1 MNLPT
6 FLVGLGRPPVED
18 GLAVDQS
25 STTTT
30 SLTDSMGYN
39 SYLSDARNAVRAKFE
54 ATQCWVYDYDGISP
68 PPFPPKSDSQVSS
81 AIKLFFVA
89 EAEAEY
95 DQARVFAPGQAFSA
109 SCISCSKVRN
119 QPYKEA
125 LNVIHK

>member
-25 STTTT
+25 TTTTT

-68 PPFPPKSDSQVSS
+68 PPFPPKSDSQVSN
-81 AIKLFFVA
+81 AIKLFLSLTKRPNMPKP
-89 EAEAEY
+89 ECSR
-95 DQARVFAPGQAFSA
+95 ARFFS
-109 SCISCSKVRN
+109 
-119 QPYKEA
+119 QLY
-125 LNVIHK
+125 